1 MSALSSGNVSKYE
14 FLTGKDVL
22 PEKDLL
28 EKAATM
34 KRYEYFLLGKEVK
47 AQTDIAKKQYQKLYN
62 TFEFDLI
69 IKKKEEPTFKIY
81 NKSNRIYNSK
91 YSFYKYYLD
100 SKKFDNLSFKLKY
113 LFPHEFF
120 NDLNKLN
127 KLITKKRRNTKEKNK

>member
-69 IKKKEEPTFKIY
+69 IKKKKRNQHLKFIINQIEYITVNIVFTNIIVIVKNLIIFL
-81 NKSNRIYNSK
+81 SN
-91 YSFYKYYLD
+91 
-100 SKKFDNLSFKLKY
+100 
-113 LFPHEFF
+113 
-120 NDLNKLN
+120 
-127 KLITKKRRNTKEKNK
+127 